1 MTPAP
6 TSRPA
11 RLDPEA
17 LDVHPATEDRFD
29 DVATL
34 LAPRRADAPAC
45 WCLTYRLTSSENSA
59 LTAQQRP
66 ERLRQLCARD
76 PAPGVLAYLDGEPVG
91 WCAVG
96 PRAEM
101 GRLERSRTIPRVD
114 DRPVWSVVCFVVRVG
129 YRQRGVARALL
140 AGAVEHARS
149 SGAVAIEGYPVDTGG
164 TRISGT
170 LAYVGTTDLFADA
183 GFDRVLETAARS
195 AGLRRW
201 LMRRE
206 LP

>member
-1 MTPAP
+1 
-6 TSRPA
+6 
-11 RLDPEA
+11 
-17 LDVHPATEDRFD
+17 
-29 DVATL
+29 
-34 LAPRRADAPAC
+34 
-45 WCLTYRLTSSENSA
+45 
-59 LTAQQRP
+59 
-66 ERLRQLCARD
+66 
-76 PAPGVLAYLDGEPVG
+76 
-91 WCAVG
+91 
-96 PRAEM
+96 M
-101 GRLERSRTIPRVD
+101 GRLEWSRTIPRVD

-170 LAYVGTTDLFADA
+170 LAYVGTTDLFAGA

>member
-76 PAPGVLAYLDGEPVG
+76 PRPWCPGLPRRETRRLVRRRTTRRDGTTR
-91 WCAVG
+91 AVSHHPTG
-96 PRAEM
+96 RRSA
-101 GRLERSRTIPRVD
+101 RLERGL
-114 DRPVWSVVCFVVRVG
+114 FVVGVG

-149 SGAVAIEGYPVDTGG
+149 SGVVAIEGYPVDTGG

-170 LAYVGTTDLFADA
+170 LAYVGTTDLFAGA